1 MSEQSLREEPI
12 RRPSPLDARL
22 AAYLAAAGALGS
34 TISSDA
40 DAAVVA
46 QTAPQSFGVN
56 GAISI
61 DFNLDG
67 QTDFQ
72 IDHDR
77 VELPGPS
84 TLDYLQIDKNDIN
97 GELNP
102 LAFDP
107 GPDMTF
113 QATPFQDGS
122 TPRNDANDA
131 AYVIT
136 GPQGSYPAALTAGTP
151 IGPASVFDFQEGNNF
166 QDSGKDIRAN
176 RLIDEDATQI
186 DQVLGGQ
193 PPEGVQ
199 LPTDGPNFL
208 GLAGQIRYLGVK
220 ADLNNANTKNYGW
233 IGIRI
238 DNEADA
244 TGTVTGWA
252 FETQPD
258 VEIAAGAIGPASSAD
273 YNDDGQVDGAD
284 FLLWQR
290 TLGQTVTASTGADGS
305 GNGVIDRLDL
315 AVWTSHYS
323 QTAVVP
329 AGQPAST
336 AVPEPASMMAAI
348 IGAAVL
354 LIHGLTSRR
363 HRLRYCLARAR

>member
-1 MSEQSLREEPI
+1 MSERSLRKESDRP
-12 RRPSPLDARL
+12 PSPIDARL

-34 TISSDA
+34 SLASHA
-40 DAAVVA
+40 EAAVVA
-46 QTAPQSFGVN
+46 QTAPQAFGVN
-56 GAISI
+56 QWISI
-61 DFNLDG
+61 DFNSDG

-77 VELPGPS
+77 VNLSNS

-107 GPDMTF
+107 GPDMNF
-113 QATPFQDGS
+113 QATPFTDGA

-131 AYVIT
+131 AYVIN
-136 GPQGSYPAALTAGTP
+136 GPQGSYPAALTAGTE
-151 IGPASVFDFQEGNNF
+151 IGPFSTFDFQEGGNF
-166 QDSGKDIRAN
+166 QSSGKYIRAN
-176 RLIDEDATQI
+176 RLIDEDATKI
-186 DQVLGGQ
+186 DQELGGQ
-193 PPEGVQ
+193 PASGVY
-199 LPTDGPNFL
+199 LPTDGPNFV
-208 GLAGQIRYLGVK
+208 GLVGQVRYLGVK
-220 ADLNNANTKNYGW
+220 ADFNNANTKNYGW

-252 FETQPD
+252 YETTPD
-258 VEIAAGAIGPASSAD
+258 VEIDAGDIGPASSAD

-284 FLLWQR
+284 FLVWQR
-290 TLGQTVTASTGADGS
+290 TLAQTVAASTGADGS

-315 AVWTSHYS
+315 AVWTSHFG
-323 QTAVVP
+323 QTAVVA

-336 AVPEPASMMAAI
+336 AVPEPSSVIAAV

-354 LIHGLTSRR
+354 LAHGLLGRR
-363 HRLRYCLARAR
+363 RRLQFCMAKAR